1 MPDGSDVHEPR
12 IAQEGDT
19 TGQGHP
25 GTAIAAASGLVGLVG
40 CFLVLRAQVFTGGG
54 A

>member
-1 MPDGSDVHEPR
+1 MHEPR

-25 GTAIAAASGLVGLVG
+25 GTAIAAASGLVG